1 MFGIADPPA
10 ANICRPLAGKKPVVS
25 REVGGRLLHRC
36 AADTPFGGCRVV
48 FGFGL
53 AGRKIYNILKLFGH
67 RDFLD
72 SQKVWP
78 LKKAVYTSC
87 LLSTKLVS
95 TWRHSRKLL
104 MKKIHLILLLL
115 STFSFPAYGAL
126 SADEQWLQL
135 TDRYLDEMPALSPVG
150 ATYMGDHRFDG
161 ELDQVSVEAR
171 INQAAFIRRYQAEMA
186 AIDRAQLERAN
197 QVDYSL
203 LEHELESNLWTL
215 EELQPWAWNPL
226 VYTQLAGGSIYSLM
240 AREFA
245 PLPERLNNV
254 AARLELLPVLL
265 EQARETLVLERVPQV
280 YAETAVKQNPGVISI
295 LENQVVPFLSS
306 LDEAEQE
313 RLVLAMETATT
324 AVEEHQV
331 WLETVLLPEAR
342 ADFRSG
348 AEVFDRKL
356 AFALNTP
363 LTREQVRSRA
373 ESEFHRIRGEM
384 YEIARV
390 IYAGKYPLAQF
401 PEQPDEDFQQVIIR
415 AGLEVA
421 YQDLPPR
428 DEIVEVAKAQILQA
442 TEFVREHDLV
452 SVPEDPV
459 EVIIMPEFQQGFSVA
474 YCDSPGPLD
483 VGQKTFY
490 AISPIPQDWTET
502 QVESF
507 LREYNLYSMQNLT
520 IHEAVPGH
528 YLQLAHSG
536 RYPSTLR
543 AVLQSGTFI
552 EGWGVYAEQL
562 MVNAGYNDNDPR
574 QKLIALKWLLRSVT
588 NALMDQAIHVDGMT
602 RDEAMQLMV
611 EGGFQEEREAAGKW
625 TRAQLSVSQ
634 LSTYMVGYLEH
645 VDLQA
650 EMQAA
655 WGDDYTPRKYHDQL
669 LSYGSPPVQY
679 VRALMLDL
687 PIPE

>member
-1 MFGIADPPA
+1 
-10 ANICRPLAGKKPVVS
+10 
-25 REVGGRLLHRC
+25 
-36 AADTPFGGCRVV
+36 
-48 FGFGL
+48 
-53 AGRKIYNILKLFGH
+53 
-67 RDFLD
+67 
-72 SQKVWP
+72 
-78 LKKAVYTSC
+78 
-87 LLSTKLVS
+87 
-95 TWRHSRKLL
+95 
-104 MKKIHLILLLL
+104 MKKIHLVVLLA
-115 STFSFPAYGAL
+115 SIFSLPAFGNS
-126 SADEQWLQL
+126 SADEQWLDL
-135 TDRYLDEMPALSPVG
+135 TARYLDEMPALSPVG
-150 ATYMGDHRFDG
+150 ATNMGDHRFDG
-161 ELDQVSVEAR
+161 ELDQVSAEAR
-171 INQAAFIRRYQAEMA
+171 LNEAAFIRRYQAEMA

-203 LEHELESNLWTL
+203 LEHELEASLWTL

-226 VYTQLAGGSIYSLM
+226 VYTQLAGGAIYSLM

-254 AARLELLPVLL
+254 SSRLELLPVLL
-265 EQARETLVLERVPQV
+265 AQARETLVPERVPKV
-280 YAETAVKQNPGVISI
+280 YAETAVRQNPGVLSI
-295 LENQVVPFLSS
+295 LDTQVEPFLTS
-306 LDEAEQE
+306 LDEAGQE
-313 RLVLAMETATT
+313 RLVLAIEIATA
-324 AVEEHQV
+324 AVEEHQA
-331 WLETVLLPEAR
+331 WLETVLLPEAN

-348 AEVFDRKL
+348 AEIFDRKL

-363 LTREQVRSRA
+363 LTHEQVRDRA
-373 ESEFHRIRGEM
+373 ESEFRRIRSEM
-384 YEIARV
+384 YEVAKT

-401 PEQPDEDFQQVIIR
+401 PEQPDEAFQQVIIR
-415 AGLEVA
+415 AGLEEA

-442 TEFVREHDLV
+442 TEFVLEHDLV
-452 SVPEDPV
+452 SVPDDPV

-490 AISPIPQDWTET
+490 AISPIPEAWNET

-588 NALMDQAIHVDGMT
+588 NALMDQAIHMWM
-602 RDEAMQLMV
+602 A
-611 EGGFQEEREAAGKW
+611 
-625 TRAQLSVSQ
+625 
-634 LSTYMVGYLEH
+634 
-645 VDLQA
+645 
-650 EMQAA
+650 
-655 WGDDYTPRKYHDQL
+655 
-669 LSYGSPPVQY
+669 
-679 VRALMLDL
+679 
-687 PIPE
+687 